1 MAITDT
7 NATLEHRVRSY
18 LDSNCAHCHRP
29 GGVQSSFFDARYDTP
44 LEQQGIVNGL
54 LAISLGIAGAKVVA
68 EIVDPAAKG
77 EKIHIYRWRRRK
89 ASRRKTGH
97 RQKYLQVR
105 IKKIV
110 A

>member
-1 MAITDT
+1 LDVYAVIEDSGSQFRVAEGDT
-7 NATLEHRVRSY
+7 LNVDLRDLAADAKEIEFDRVLLISG
-18 LDSNCAHCHRP
+18 DDEVTV
-29 GGVQSSFFDARYDTP
+29 GTP
-44 LEQQGIVNGL
+44 VV
-54 LAISLGIAGAKVVA
+54 AGAKVVA
-68 EIVDPAAKG
+68 EILDPAAKG